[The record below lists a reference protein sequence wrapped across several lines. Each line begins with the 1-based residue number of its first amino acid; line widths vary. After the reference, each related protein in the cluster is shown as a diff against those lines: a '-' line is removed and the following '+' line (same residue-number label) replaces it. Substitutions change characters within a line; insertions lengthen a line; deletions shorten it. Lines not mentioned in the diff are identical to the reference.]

1 MPAHLHSHGPET
13 GPDGEPI
20 PPDPAAVARR
30 RRAVRMMLVALVPV
44 GLATL
49 VGLFLLWP
57 SGGQTAAQQAA
68 ESFLPPGT
76 TFPEAT
82 VASLEPYECAAAT
95 GEAPAQICARAVMV
109 VAEGPSAGD
118 YVQVELPPEVV
129 AEGVAEGD
137 ELVLA
142 RDPGVETGE
151 PGYAFQDFPRGT
163 PIVALALAFVLVVGV
178 VARFRGLRAL
188 LGLGFAFAV
197 LMTFML
203 PALLDGGPPIWVS
216 LVGSSA
222 IMFVVLYLAHGF
234 SARTTTAL
242 LGTMFGLALSAVLGA
257 VSVAVARLTGF
268 SSEESVTLL
277 QFDPTLDFSGLVL
290 AALVVAGL
298 GILNDVTI
306 TQASAV
312 WQLHE
317 ASPEAGW
324 LELFRRGMAIG
335 RDHIAS
341 TVYTIVFAY
350 AGASLP
356 LLLLFELYQRP
367 FWTTLTGSEVGE
379 QVIGT
384 LVAGIALVLAVPVT
398 TLIGALVA
406 AAASSA
412 TATPPAAEEQAPAAA
427 RAGDQSA
434 GRRPAD
440 EPLGRRPADEPLGR
454 RPADGPIGRRATD
467 DPAPRVR
474 GDGPAGGA
482 PRPRDPR

>member
-1 MPAHLHSHGPET
+1 MPAHTHSHGPVT
-13 GPDGEPI
+13 GPDGQEL

-30 RRAVRMMLVALVPV
+30 RRAVRLMLYVLVPI

-49 VGLFLLWP
+49 VGLVTLWP
-57 SGGQTAAQQAA
+57 QGGQTAAQQAA
-68 ESFLPPGT
+68 ASFLPPGT
-76 TFPEAT
+76 TFPQGT
-82 VASLEPYECAAAT
+82 VASLETFECVEAT
-95 GEAPAQICARAVMV
+95 GNAPAQDCARAVMV
-109 VAEGPSAGD
+109 VAEGEDAGD

-129 AEGVAEGD
+129 AEGVAVGD
-137 ELVLA
+137 ELVLN
-142 RDPGVETGE
+142 RDPGIETGT
-151 PGYAFQDFPRGT
+151 PGYTFQDFPRGT
-163 PIVALALAFVLVVGV
+163 PIVLLAVAFTAIVGA
-178 VARFRGLRAL
+178 VARLRGLLAL

-197 LMTFML
+197 LLAFML
-203 PALLDGGPPIWVS
+203 PGLLEGGSPIWVS
-216 LVGSSA
+216 LVGSST

-242 LGTMFGLALSAVLGA
+242 LGTLFGLALSAVLGA
-257 VSVAVARLTGF
+257 AAVAAARLTGF
-268 SSEESVTLL
+268 SSEEAVTLL

-317 ASPEAGW
+317 ASPRAGW

-406 AAASSA
+406 SAAS
-412 TATPPAAEEQAPAAA
+412 TAAPAGAPEPAPAARA
-427 RAGDQSA
+427 AAVPGEGPRRAGGHPA

-440 EPLGRRPADEPLGR
+440 PFRDRDEPGR
-454 RPADGPIGRRATD
+454 GTT
-467 DPAPRVR
+467 
-474 GDGPAGGA
+474 

>member
-1 MPAHLHSHGPET
+1 VPASTHSHGPVT
-13 GPDGEPI
+13 GPEGQEL
-20 PPDPAAVARR
+20 PPDPAAAARR
-30 RRAVRMMLVALVPV
+30 RRAVRLMLYVLVPI

-49 VGLFLLWP
+49 VGLVALWP
-57 SGGQTAAQQAA
+57 QGEQTAAQQAA
-68 ESFLPPGT
+68 TSFMPPGT
-76 TFPEAT
+76 TYPQGT
-82 VASLEPYECAAAT
+82 IASLETYECAEAT
-95 GEAPAQICARAVMV
+95 GNAPAQVCARAVMV

-129 AEGVAEGD
+129 AEGVGVGD
-137 ELVLA
+137 ELVLN
-142 RDPGVETGE
+142 RDPGIETGA
-151 PGYAFQDFPRGT
+151 PGYTFQDFPRGT
-163 PIVALALAFVLVVGV
+163 PIVVLALAFTAIVGA
-178 VARFRGLRAL
+178 VARLRGLLAL

-197 LMTFML
+197 LLTFVL
-203 PALLDGGPPIWVS
+203 PGLLDGGSPIWVS

-242 LGTMFGLALSAVLGA
+242 LGTLFGLALSAVLGA
-257 VSVAVARLTGF
+257 VSVAAARLTGF
-268 SSEESVTLL
+268 SSEEAVQLL

-317 ASPEAGW
+317 ASPRAGW

-356 LLLLFELYQRP
+356 LLLLFEIYQRP
-367 FWTTLTGSEVGE
+367 FWTTLTGTEVGE
-379 QVIGT
+379 QVVGT

-406 AAASSA
+406 AAASGA
-412 TATPPAAEEQAPAAA
+412 AVAGAPAPAPAAA
-427 RAGDQSA
+427 AAGQAPRRPGAHPA

-440 EPLGRRPADEPLGR
+440 PPPRGEPGRG
-454 RPADGPIGRRATD
+454 TT
-467 DPAPRVR
+467 
-474 GDGPAGGA
+474 

>member
-1 MPAHLHSHGPET
+1 MPAHTHSHGPVT
-13 GPDGEPI
+13 GPDGEVL
-20 PPDPAAVARR
+20 PPDPLATARR
-30 RRAVRMMLVALVPV
+30 RRAVRLMLVVLVPI
-44 GLATL
+44 GIATL
-49 VGLFLLWP
+49 VGLVALWP
-57 SGGQTAAQQAA
+57 QSEQTAAQQAA
-68 ESFLPPGT
+68 ASFLPPGT
-76 TFPEAT
+76 TYPQGT
-82 VASLEPYECAAAT
+82 IASLEPFECAEAT
-95 GEAPAQICARAVMV
+95 GNAPAQTCARAVMV
-109 VAEGPSAGD
+109 VAEGESAGE

-129 AEGVAEGD
+129 TEGVEVGD
-137 ELVLA
+137 ELVLS
-142 RDPGVETGE
+142 RDPGIETGS
-151 PGYAFQDFPRGT
+151 PSYAFRDFPRGT
-163 PIVALALAFVLVVGV
+163 PIVVLAIAFTAIVGA
-178 VARFRGLRAL
+178 VARLRGLLAL

-197 LMTFML
+197 LLTFML
-203 PALLDGGPPIWVS
+203 PGLLDGGSPIWVS
-216 LVGSSA
+216 LVGSST

-242 LGTMFGLALSAVLGA
+242 LGTLFGLALSAVLGA
-257 VSVAVARLTGF
+257 ASVAAARLTGF
-268 SSEESVTLL
+268 SSEEAVTLL

-290 AALVVAGL
+290 AAMVVAGL

-317 ASPEAGW
+317 ASPRAGW

-367 FWTTLTGSEVGE
+367 FWTTLTGTEVGE

-384 LVAGIALVLAVPVT
+384 LVAGISLVLAVPVT

-406 AAASSA
+406 TAASSA
-412 TATPPAAEEQAPAAA
+412 TPAEEPAPAPAA
-427 RAGDQSA
+427 RAAAAAAPGPSTASGQAVRRPGAHPA

-440 EPLGRRPADEPLGR
+440 PPPRGEPS
-454 RPADGPIGRRATD
+454 
-467 DPAPRVR
+467 
-474 GDGPAGGA
+474 GGA